1 MDKLESTFHNNGQE
15 TAADLLV
22 PWANFKIIAVQLWKL
37 MCGALFAVR
46 SATCAQQQIVLHT
59 HTRSPGFYVNLR
71 CFLAHR
77 KENMKSLNW
86 ESLAITQSIK
96 NVLRVCF

>member
-37 MCGALFAVR
+37 MCGALLAIR
-46 SATCAQQQIVLHT
+46 SATCGQQQIVLHT

-71 CFLAHR
+71 CFFSPQRR
-77 KENMKSLNW
+77 KYEELKLGVPCLS
-86 ESLAITQSIK
+86 SIYK
-96 NVLRVCF
+96 EYSKRFL

>member
-37 MCGALFAVR
+37 MCGAIR
-46 SATCAQQQIVLHT
+46 SATFAQQQIVLHT
-59 HTRSPGFYVNLR
+59 HTRSPGFYVKLR

-77 KENMKSLNW
+77 KENMKSLNL